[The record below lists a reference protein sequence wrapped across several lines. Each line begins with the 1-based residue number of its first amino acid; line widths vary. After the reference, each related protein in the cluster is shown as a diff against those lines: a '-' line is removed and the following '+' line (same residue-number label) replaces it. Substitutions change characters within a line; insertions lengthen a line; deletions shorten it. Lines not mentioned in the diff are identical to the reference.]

1 MTRKFTGWHMAM
13 IMVAFFAVVVGVN
26 FTMARLAIASFG
38 GTVVDNSYVASQQY
52 NGWLAKAREQAALG
66 WKPNVSTDAAHHVVI
81 SISTPAGPLEGAR
94 ISATATH
101 PLGASPPVSL
111 TFGPGP
117 GPGPARSQQRL
128 PAGRWLLH
136 IDVSHASANAAFD
149 DEIRS

>member
-1 MTRKFTGWHMAM
+1 MTRRFTGWHMAM
-13 IMVAFFAVVVGVN
+13 IMVAFFAVVVAVN

-52 NGWLAKAREQAALG
+52 NGWLAKARRQAALG
-66 WKPNVSTDAAHHVVI
+66 WTPDVTTDATHHVVI
-81 SISTPAGPLEGAR
+81 SIKTATGLLDGAR

-101 PLGASPPVSL
+101 PLGALPPVSL
-111 TFGPGP
+111 TFGQ
-117 GPGPARSQQRL
+117 GPGPARSLQSL

-136 IDVSHASANAAFD
+136 IDVIHARANAAFD